1 MKNTKVEPRSIRT
14 RRLLMDGFI
23 KLTYKKDFKDITIN
37 NITDNATVNRATF

>member
-23 KLTYKKDFKDITIN
+23 KLTYKKDFKDIIYLS
-37 NITDNATVNRATF
+37 IRAPLIAKEWDQ